1 MGQFVLLKA
10 PVLGERLLADVTFI
24 RLLIVMQPH
33 VQLEVVLTSK
43 YLAAYIALPVL
54 LGADALVHVV
64 PQLGEDEEGL
74 VAVGA
79 QESLGQVGPGVR
91 AQPW

>member
-1 MGQFVLLKA
+1 
-10 PVLGERLLADVTFI
+10 
-24 RLLIVMQPH
+24 MQPH
-33 VQLEVVLTSK
+33 MQLEVVLTGE
-43 YLAAYIALPVL
+43 YLAAYSALPVL

-79 QESLGQVGPGVR
+79 QESLGQVGPGMR